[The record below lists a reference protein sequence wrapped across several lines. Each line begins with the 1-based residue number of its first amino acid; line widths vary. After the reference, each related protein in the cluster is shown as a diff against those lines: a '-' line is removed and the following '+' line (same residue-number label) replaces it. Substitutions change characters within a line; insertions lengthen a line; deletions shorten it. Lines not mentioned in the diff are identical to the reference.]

1 MKNVIIISAGRSDY
15 DRFYPIIN
23 SLNKSKIFKIYL
35 YLTRDHYSK
44 KYGNTFKYVDKK
56 FRILKNKIKKF
67 SKFKLDEFN
76 DDLFN
81 LSKNIKKIKP
91 KAIIVR

>member
-44 KYGNTFKYVDKK
+44 KYGNTLNVDKK
-56 FRILKNKIKKF
+56 FRILKKKIKF
-67 SKFKLDEFN
+67 SKFKLV
-76 DDLFN
+76 N
-81 LSKNIKKIKP
+81 LMTIYSICLKT
-91 KAIIVR
+91 